1 MVMGR
6 NTNMSCQHTPPCEGI
21 FVYGGTEGI
30 SLVMYSFFSSL
41 PWWQLR
47 LCWHTGEYQAE
58 ENYFNFIHVGF
69 ASSNWWIRSLIDVD
83 GGH

>member
-1 MVMGR
+1 MHDELDHGGHVGQGSMCFWLMPVLIFHIYIYIYKTSDTGMVMGR

-41 PWWQLR
+41 HW
-47 LCWHTGEYQAE
+47 
-58 ENYFNFIHVGF
+58 
-69 ASSNWWIRSLIDVD
+69 
-83 GGH
+83 

>member
-1 MVMGR
+1 VLLAHASTDLSYIYIYIYKTSDTGMVMGR

-41 PWWQLR
+41 PW
-47 LCWHTGEYQAE
+47 
-58 ENYFNFIHVGF
+58 
-69 ASSNWWIRSLIDVD
+69 
-83 GGH
+83 

>member
-1 MVMGR
+1 MHDELDHGGHVGQGSMCFWLMPVLIFHIYIYIYKTSDTGMVMGR

-41 PWWQLR
+41 PW
-47 LCWHTGEYQAE
+47 
-58 ENYFNFIHVGF
+58 
-69 ASSNWWIRSLIDVD
+69 
-83 GGH
+83 